1 MKNIFDKPYL
11 LFLVTIPAILLIGFS
26 NRDSVLD
33 INLYDTYY
41 IIGYAH
47 LTTLLAI
54 LFGIV
59 AIEYWVIHR
68 LGLQISP
75 WLKWIHI
82 GSTLGG
88 TLLVFILSQLFK
100 GNSMEFEFNNSLT
113 VLIAWIV
120 LMVIL
125 EQIIFLI
132 QMVYVIIKTL

>member
-125 EQIIFLI
+125 GQITFLI

>member
-82 GSTLGG
+82 GSNLGG

-132 QMVYVIIKTL
+132 QMVYVIIKRL